1 MHEHRDDR
9 LEEARDAAARDA
21 ARTAP
26 RMEDVAGTGN
36 TADLRPAGG
45 DAVRPMDAS
54 ERNTVKSAGAPA
66 TAAAGAA
73 AGATAG
79 LVTPLGPIGAGVGA
93 LVGAVAGALAGGAG
107 AAAAADDAGWT
118 EEDERHYRA
127 LYEGA
132 GPADVRYDD
141 VRAAYQFGHLAA
153 RHPDYVGRDFNEVEA
168 ELQGRWHDDLQRDV
182 GAWAAVRAYARD
194 AFGHARAEGAGV
206 RRDRTAI
213 GSAGSAVDPVELRE
227 ARAADATL
235 GGTVTHA
242 DRASFSD
249 PVPGSPRAHSD
260 APGAGSPDWMTE
272 PVDQG
277 GFGVHPP
284 EESTRRNAPHAADT
298 RGDADRKRS
307 DADLF
312 GE

>member
-9 LEEARDAAARDA
+9 LETARDEAREAAARDA
-21 ARTAP
+21 SRGTP

-36 TADLRPAGG
+36 TADLRAAGG

-54 ERNTVKSAGAPA
+54 ERNAVKTAGAPA
-66 TAAAGAA
+66 TALAGAA

-93 LVGAVAGALAGGAG
+93 VVGAVAGALAGGTG
-107 AAAAADDAGWT
+107 AAAAADDAAWT

-132 GPADVRYDD
+132 GPADARYDD

-153 RHPDYVGRDFNEVEA
+153 RHPDYVGRDFYEVEP
-168 ELQGRWHDDLQRDV
+168 ELEGRWRDDLQRDV
-182 GAWAAVRAYARD
+182 GAWSTVRALVRD

-206 RRDRTAI
+206 RRDQTVI
-213 GSAGSAVDPVELRE
+213 GSAGSAVDPIELRE

-235 GGTVTHA
+235 GGTTTHA

-249 PVPGSPRAHSD
+249 PVPGTLRAHSD
-260 APGAGSPDWMTE
+260 DPGVGSPDWMSD

-277 GFGVHPP
+277 GFGAHPP
-284 EESTRRNAPHAADT
+284 DHSTRRSAPPADDA
-298 RGDADRKRS
+298 RGG
-307 DADLF
+307 ADLR